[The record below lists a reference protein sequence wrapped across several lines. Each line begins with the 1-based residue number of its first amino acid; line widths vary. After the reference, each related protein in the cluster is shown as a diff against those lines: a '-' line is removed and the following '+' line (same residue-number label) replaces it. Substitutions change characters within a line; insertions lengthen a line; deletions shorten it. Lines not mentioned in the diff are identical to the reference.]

1 MWDAAEG
8 AHLFPQYSK
17 MKLRQAGQK
26 QEAELEI
33 KKLPIVFFLTTG
45 ESENGL
51 SYQPRGL
58 PYLCSSG
65 NSEPQKIPEYTFKV
79 NEDAEMFLLS

>member
-1 MWDAAEG
+1 MWNATG
-8 AHLFPQYSK
+8 GVLLFPQYSK
-17 MKLRQAGQK
+17 MKFRQAGQK
-26 QEAELEI
+26 QEAELEV
-33 KKLPIVFFLTTG
+33 KRLPTVFFLRT

-79 NEDAEMFLLS
+79 NEDAGMFLLS

>member
-8 AHLFPQYSK
+8 VLLFPQYSK
-17 MKLRQAGQK
+17 MELRQAGQK
-26 QEAELEI
+26 QEAELEV
-33 KKLPIVFFLTTG
+33 KRLPTVFFLTMG
-45 ESENGL
+45 SENGL
-51 SYQPRGL
+51 SYQPCGL

-79 NEDAEMFLLS
+79 NEDAGMFLLS